1 MSAVNPATSLVVSPQ
16 RRLGV
21 TLCLVAALAAC
32 QKSDKLP
39 TTAERLKNV
48 EVRQQVEPES
58 YLPRK
63 SVDYMATM
71 KDLKDAPDKSDAAKA
86 EPKAARITLAP
97 AAPAPAPTTA
107 VTAPKLP
114 EIVKAAPPEARLAA
128 VTPAA
133 VPAPATGVAEA
144 AKKSDAPKPDS
155 AAAAAE
161 STYFA
166 AVRSYINSVTRYPTS
181 REARS
186 QRPAGTVQV
195 GIELSRDG
203 KLRDVKVEKSAE
215 SIILDQAALATV
227 RQGSYPAF
235 PANAWP
241 GQASWR
247 FSISLEYSLA
257 AGG

>member
-71 KDLKDAPDKSDAAKA
+71 KDLKDAPDKPDAAKA
-86 EPKAARITLAP
+86 EPKAAKIAMAP
-97 AAPAPAPTTA
+97 AAPAPAPA

-114 EIVKAAPPEARLAA
+114 EMVKAAPPEARPAA

-133 VPAPATGVAEA
+133 VPAQAAGVAEA
-144 AKKSDAPKPDS
+144 ARKSGPWNKQ
-155 AAAAAE
+155 
-161 STYFA
+161 FA
-166 AVRSYINSVTRYPTS
+166 QPTRSCCLTRS
-181 REARS
+181 RLLRGVAR
-186 QRPAGTVQV
+186 
-195 GIELSRDG
+195 
-203 KLRDVKVEKSAE
+203 
-215 SIILDQAALATV
+215 
-227 RQGSYPAF
+227 
-235 PANAWP
+235 W
-241 GQASWR
+241 
-247 FSISLEYSLA
+247 SISSMPSNNEPSR
-257 AGG
+257 

>member
-71 KDLKDAPDKSDAAKA
+71 KDLKDAPDKPDAAKA
-86 EPKAARITLAP
+86 EPKAAKIAMAP
-97 AAPAPAPTTA
+97 AAPAPAPA

-114 EIVKAAPPEARLAA
+114 EMVKAAPPEARPAA

>member
-1 MSAVNPATSLVVSPQ
+1 
-16 RRLGV
+16 
-21 TLCLVAALAAC
+21 
-32 QKSDKLP
+32 
-39 TTAERLKNV
+39 
-48 EVRQQVEPES
+48 
-58 YLPRK
+58 
-63 SVDYMATM
+63 
-71 KDLKDAPDKSDAAKA
+71 
-86 EPKAARITLAP
+86 
-97 AAPAPAPTTA
+97 
-107 VTAPKLP
+107 
-114 EIVKAAPPEARLAA
+114 
-128 VTPAA
+128 
-133 VPAPATGVAEA
+133 
-144 AKKSDAPKPDS
+144 
-155 AAAAAE
+155 
-161 STYFA
+161 
-166 AVRSYINSVTRYPTS
+166 VTRYPTS

>member
-1 MSAVNPATSLVVSPQ
+1 
-16 RRLGV
+16 
-21 TLCLVAALAAC
+21 LVAALAAC

-71 KDLKDAPDKSDAAKA
+71 KDLKDAPDKPDAAKV
-86 EPKAARITLAP
+86 EPKAARIAM
-97 AAPAPAPTTA
+97 APAPATA

-114 EIVKAAPPEARLAA
+114 EMVKAAPPEARPAA

-161 STYFA
+161 SAYFA
-166 AVRSYINSVTRYPTS
+166 SVRSYINSVTRYPTS

-195 GIELSRDG
+195 GIELGRDG

-241 GQASWR
+241 GQGSRR
-247 FSISLEYSLA
+247 FSISLEYALA

>member
-1 MSAVNPATSLVVSPQ
+1 
-16 RRLGV
+16 
-21 TLCLVAALAAC
+21 LVAALAAC

-71 KDLKDAPDKSDAAKA
+71 KDLKDAPDKPDAAKA

-114 EIVKAAPPEARLAA
+114 EMVKAAPQEARLAA

-241 GQASWR
+241 GQASRR